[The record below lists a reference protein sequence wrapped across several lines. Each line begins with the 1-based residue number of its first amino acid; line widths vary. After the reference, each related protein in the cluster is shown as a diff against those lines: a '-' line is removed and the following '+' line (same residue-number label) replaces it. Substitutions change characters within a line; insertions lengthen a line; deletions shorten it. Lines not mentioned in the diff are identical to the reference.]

1 MLTYREDAFLLDGK
15 EFHIYSGAMHYFRIL
30 PEYWEDRLR
39 KLKAAGF
46 NTVET
51 YVCWN
56 LHEPRKGEFDFSGR
70 LDLVSFL
77 ETAQRVGLYAL
88 VRPGPYICGEW
99 DFGGLPAWLLR
110 DRNMRLRC
118 SDPRFVAH
126 VADFFRVLLPKLLPL
141 QCTRG
146 GNLLAVQVENE
157 YGSYGNDKSYLRQ
170 IRDLIRS
177 CGIDVL
183 LFTSDGATAG
193 MLSGGTV
200 EDVLPTVNFGSGAD
214 KAFQALESLPGR
226 GPKMCTEFWCGWF
239 DHWGEKHHTRDPAS
253 LLRELTLLLDQDA
266 SFSMYMF
273 HGGTNFGFTAGAN
286 QHIRYNPTVTSY
298 DYDAPLNE
306 YGDYTPQYF
315 AVRELLCRRQGMA
328 PPPLP
333 PRPKRQN
340 LGQVQLTEQAELLK
354 NLQALGT
361 VHRSP
366 MPESMEYYRQNF
378 GLIHYQTDLPGDYE
392 AGVLTLENLRDR
404 AYVYRDGQL
413 LGTVDPVKPRGLLEQ
428 LRPKNQIPFPAS
440 PAGTRVQVLV
450 EAMGRVNYGTH
461 LEDRKGISGLRLGLQ
476 NLMDFTVT
484 TLPLERP
491 EGVVY
496 EAGACRYPL
505 FFRGYFQAP
514 TQAECFVEL
523 SHFTKGMVYVNGFHL
538 GRFWRIGPQRTLY
551 LPGALL
557 KTDAPNEIVVLEL
570 EHCDQPSVR
579 LMDTP
584 LLA

>member
-239 DHWGEKHHTRDPAS
+239 DHFGGKHHTRGYKS
-253 LLRELTLLLDQDA
+253 VLKELNAFLDRGA
-266 SFSMYMF
+266 GFNFYMF
-273 HGGTNFGFTAGAN
+273 HGGTNFGFTNGAN
-286 QHIRYNPTVTSY
+286 Y
-298 DYDAPLNE
+298 D
-306 YGDYTPQYF
+306 G
-315 AVRELLCRRQGMA
+315 
-328 PPPLP
+328 
-333 PRPKRQN
+333 
-340 LGQVQLTEQAELLK
+340 
-354 NLQALGT
+354 
-361 VHRSP
+361 
-366 MPESMEYYRQNF
+366 
-378 GLIHYQTDLPGDYE
+378 
-392 AGVLTLENLRDR
+392 
-404 AYVYRDGQL
+404 VYR
-413 LGTVDPVKPRGLLEQ
+413 
-428 LRPKNQIPFPAS
+428 
-440 PAGTRVQVLV
+440 
-450 EAMGRVNYGTH
+450 
-461 LEDRKGISGLRLGLQ
+461 
-476 NLMDFTVT
+476 
-484 TLPLERP
+484 
-491 EGVVY
+491 
-496 EAGACRYPL
+496 
-505 FFRGYFQAP
+505 
-514 TQAECFVEL
+514 
-523 SHFTKGMVYVNGFHL
+523 
-538 GRFWRIGPQRTLY
+538 
-551 LPGALL
+551 
-557 KTDAPNEIVVLEL
+557 
-570 EHCDQPSVR
+570 
-579 LMDTP
+579 
-584 LLA
+584 

>member
-1 MLTYREDAFLLDGK
+1 
-15 EFHIYSGAMHYFRIL
+15 MHYFRIL

-126 VADFFRVLLPKLLPL
+126 VADFFPGAPAEAASAAVY
-141 QCTRG
+141 RG

-214 KAFQALESLPGR
+214 KAFQALESLLGGGLR
-226 GPKMCTEFWCGWF
+226 CARSSGAAGLIIG
-239 DHWGEKHHTRDPAS
+239 GEASHRDPAS

-333 PRPKRQN
+333 PRPERQN

-354 NLQALGT
+354 KFAG
-361 VHRSP
+361 SGDGP
-366 MPESMEYYRQNF
+366 SESHAGEHGVLRAKF
-378 GLIHYQTDLPGDYE
+378 WIDSLPDRPAGDYE

-413 LGTVDPVKPRGLLEQ
+413 LGTVDPVKPRGFWSSSGPRIRSFPCQPGRYQGAGAGGGHGAGQ
-428 LRPKNQIPFPAS
+428 LRDAF
-440 PAGTRVQVLV
+440 G
-450 EAMGRVNYGTH
+450 
-461 LEDRKGISGLRLGLQ
+461 
-476 NLMDFTVT
+476 
-484 TLPLERP
+484 
-491 EGVVY
+491 
-496 EAGACRYPL
+496 
-505 FFRGYFQAP
+505 
-514 TQAECFVEL
+514 
-523 SHFTKGMVYVNGFHL
+523 
-538 GRFWRIGPQRTLY
+538 GPQGHIRLAFGPAEPHGLY
-551 LPGALL
+551 RDDVALGAPGGGCL
-557 KTDAPNEIVVLEL
+557 
-570 EHCDQPSVR
+570 
-579 LMDTP
+579 
-584 LLA
+584 